1 MVRKVRECNNLLIIY
16 LQRLG
21 KWVGDER
28 HGCGGRKMG
37 EIFTPSLPI
46 QRVQEEIPNDCFWGE
61 VSKRRTATS
70 KAH

>member
-16 LQRLG
+16 LQSLG

-37 EIFTPSLPI
+37 
-46 QRVQEEIPNDCFWGE
+46 
-61 VSKRRTATS
+61 
-70 KAH
+70 

>member
-21 KWVGDER
+21 KLVGDER

-37 EIFTPSLPI
+37 
-46 QRVQEEIPNDCFWGE
+46 
-61 VSKRRTATS
+61 
-70 KAH
+70 